1 MTSPTNISLHQG
13 QAWSA
18 VLGQGKLLRIEAGSD
33 VPNVAALF
41 YNALQPLD
49 RYNMPDTL
57 KGQHISKLS
66 VGSCLHSDM
75 GHLLASV
82 VDSNVDWHDPLC
94 GLTTAKS
101 MTEKYG
107 SQTFAD
113 VRNDFHHNGRDNML
127 IELAKHGLGKRDL
140 VPNVNFF
147 SKVFA
152 GEDGVLH
159 VVKDHAQQGSFVTLR
174 MEIDCTVIL
183 SNTPH
188 PMDDSPVCPG
198 GSIKLTIVEGKPVE
212 VLSDVCIQ
220 SRPENVRAWENTQ
233 NFLKFRS

>member
-1 MTSPTNISLHQG
+1 MTSIHLRRGQG
-13 QAWSA
+13 WSA
-18 VLGQGKLLRIEAGSD
+18 TLGKGKTLRIEALSD
-33 VPNVAALF
+33 TPNVAALF

-82 VDSNVDWHDPLC
+82 VDSNCEWHDPLC
-94 GLTTAKS
+94 GLTTEKGIAS
-101 MTEKYG
+101 KYG
-107 SQTFAD
+107 EKNFGACL
-113 VRNDFHHNGRDNML
+113 NDFYRNGRSNVL
-127 IELAKHGLGKRDL
+127 LELAKHGLGKRDV
-140 VPNVNFF
+140 VPNINLF

-152 GEDGVLH
+152 GEDGMLH
-159 VVKDHAQQGSFVTLR
+159 YVENHAEKGSYVTLR
-174 MEIDCTVIL
+174 MEMEVLVIL

-188 PMDDSPVCPG
+188 PMNTAEDYPSGPIDLIISDGEDVVPQ
-198 GSIKLTIVEGKPVE
+198 
-212 VLSDVCIQ
+212 SDVCIQ

-233 NFLKFRS
+233 NFLNFRS